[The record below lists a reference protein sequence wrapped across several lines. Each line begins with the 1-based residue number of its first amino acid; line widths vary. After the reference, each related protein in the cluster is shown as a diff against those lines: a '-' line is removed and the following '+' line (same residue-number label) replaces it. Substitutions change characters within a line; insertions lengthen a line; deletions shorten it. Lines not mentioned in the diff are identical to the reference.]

1 MLNFQV
7 SIPRVVALLPPNP
20 FSKDHRAAFVG
31 PVRRLPLGKCDAP
44 GQIRVTSANCQI
56 LMFTKAVGRVTS
68 FWKAGCECVYAPA
81 CFKQFT
87 NLVKPLKV
95 RENSDLLHWH
105 VTSIIK

>member
-44 GQIRVTSANCQI
+44 V
-56 LMFTKAVGRVTS
+56 FTKAVGRTS
-68 FWKAGCECVYAPA
+68 PHSGFVGCECVSMHRH
-81 CFKQFT
+81 FSNSLGIF
-87 NLVKPLKV
+87 VKPLKL
-95 RENSDLLHWH
+95 RENSDLLHLH